1 MSLKPKV
8 KDTWSRKSGLIVAG
22 ILTNVGTE
30 MLNNATYPNPPHA
43 ATAMTAQGV
52 VLLNAFN
59 NRKADKDA
67 YDTAL
72 ADSCTMLT
80 EQAEYVTLNCSEDVG
95 KIHSAGFENT
105 ATERIPA
112 VLPGQAVIK
121 DLTSKNGNIVV
132 QIIPMAGVEKYSI
145 IAFVGA
151 EAAVTLSNN
160 KQINIAAGAAPISFI
175 ANATS
180 HETLS
185 GLPLGT
191 EVHIKVFAHNAAGTG
206 PASITR
212 SVFVQN

>member
-8 KDTWSRKSGLIVAG
+8 KDTWTRKNGLITAG
-22 ILTNVGTE
+22 ILSNVGTE
-30 MLNNATYPNPPHA
+30 MLNNAAYPNPPHTPA
-43 ATAMTAQGV
+43 AITAQGV
-52 VLLNAFN
+52 VCLNAYN
-59 NRKADKDA
+59 NRKADKDV
-67 YDTAL
+67 YDSTL
-72 ADSCTMLT
+72 IDSCTMLT
-80 EQAEYVTLNCSEDVG
+80 EVGEYVTLNCGEDVA

-105 ATERIPA
+105 ATERTPS

-185 GLPLGT
+185 GLPLGAGIN
-191 EVHIKVFAHNAAGTG
+191 IKVFAHNAAGTG